1 MARRDRFVTIAT
13 IQDPVRA
20 EVLKDL
26 LAQEGIEATIAGA
39 NHSALFGQ
47 VGAFVTIHLQVLESR
62 AVEATELIEALDEED
77 VELVDEDEAS
87 LLRTADHADYGDPR
101 AVHDAGAG
109 PYREGPPKY
118 AIEKSKGS
126 VAGTVITGVALALAI
141 IWTLIAL
148 R

>member
-20 EVLKDL
+20 EVLKDI

-62 AVEATELIEALDEED
+62 AVEASELIEALDEED
-77 VELVDEDEAS
+77 VELVDDDEAS
-87 LLRTADHADYGDPR
+87 FLRTADHADYGDPR
-101 AVHDAGAG
+101 AIHDAGAG
-109 PYREGPPKY
+109 PYREGPPKRG
-118 AIEKSKGS
+118 ADEPKRSFG
-126 VAGTVITGVALALAI
+126 GTVIAGVALTLVI
-141 IWTLIAL
+141 IWTLLAL